1 MKAKCLSLLAGSAAS
16 LLIAAPAP
24 AEFVQLTT
32 ESRPNP
38 FGLSVVQ
45 VFALF
50 SQPGDL
56 LLAVAGSSGNPLNIS
71 VTGGGT
77 FYQHSS
83 GTDRAPFYLGVVTE
97 PSLAYDTFV
106 TIGVDLLDPNGDIGG
121 QPLDLMFMVPGWPGF
136 GPSSLVV
143 TDSAWTA
150 LPSAP
155 QANPF
160 DPAYVAGDG
169 RVLIAQ
175 LATINGTGFE
185 GTVLLQYMSGGMPGQ
200 AVASF
205 THVIPGPGSLAL
217 LAIAGFCR
225 GRRRRR

>member
-1 MKAKCLSLLAGSAAS
+1 MKARCLSLLAGSAAP

-24 AEFVQLTT
+24 AAFVELTT
-32 ESRPNP
+32 ETRPNP
-38 FGLSVVQ
+38 FGLSVVE
-45 VFALF
+45 VFAQF

-56 LLAVAGSSGNPLNIS
+56 LRAVAGTSSSPLNIS

-77 FYQHSS
+77 FYQHPS
-83 GTDRAPFYLGVVTE
+83 GSDRAPFDLGVMTE

-106 TIGVDLLDPNGDIGG
+106 TIGVNLLDPDGDNGG
-121 QPLDLMFMVPGWPGF
+121 QPEDLMFMAPGWPGF

-143 TDSAWTA
+143 TNSAWTL
-150 LPSAP
+150 LPGAR

-160 DPAYVAGDG
+160 DSAFAAGDG

-175 LATINGTGFE
+175 LATTNGTGFE
-185 GTVLLQYMSGGMPGQ
+185 GTVLVQYTSGGIPGQ

-205 THVIPGPGSLAL
+205 THLIPGPGGLAL
-217 LAIAGFCR
+217 LAIAGVCR